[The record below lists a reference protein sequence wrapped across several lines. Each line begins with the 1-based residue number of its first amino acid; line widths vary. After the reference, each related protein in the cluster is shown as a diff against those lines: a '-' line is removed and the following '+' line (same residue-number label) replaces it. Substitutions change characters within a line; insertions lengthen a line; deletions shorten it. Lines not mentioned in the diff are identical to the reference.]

1 MAAIHG
7 GQRNDSHTRHPGGD
21 RTTTG
26 PNQPKTAEGREGMT
40 DSARRRGLATAGALA
55 LKCATD
61 PRPTLDRTD
70 RSHTKITTLDP

>member
-1 MAAIHG
+1 
-7 GQRNDSHTRHPGGD
+7 
-21 RTTTG
+21 
-26 PNQPKTAEGREGMT
+26 MT
-40 DSARRRGLATAGALA
+40 DSARRRGLATVGALA